1 MSLHVAIVGHVAGAD
16 VAGLLDPGQGAVPTG
31 YTGAPLM
38 GVLVRELLQ
47 LGHRVTAITTD
58 SALPLG
64 SAPVRLTGPRFEFVV
79 AAARRRAWRPNRV
92 EAEPGGWRLGRAVD
106 AFALERQAVR
116 DAVQAAAPDVVH
128 AHWTYEF
135 ALGSLDA
142 GLPTLLTCHDAPAVV
157 LRHTRSVYR
166 AVRYAMAREVFR
178 RGRHFTAVS
187 PYLAEALQSYT
198 PHTINVVAN
207 PVAAG
212 VLDRM
217 GMRGAPAARRIA
229 MVVNG
234 WDDRKNPKAGLMACS
249 AFAAAE
255 PGAEFHLFGHGF
267 GPGQEADQ
275 WVTAQ
280 GLPGRFVFHGPCPH
294 ARLLEQVAQMD
305 VLLHPA
311 LEESFGVVL
320 AEAMGM
326 GLNVVAGRHSG
337 AVPWVLGP
345 RPGDARAPGILVDVR
360 SVPAIVDG
368 LTQAF
373 GPGYGERS
381 ALGVQRVA
389 ANFSAASVAQAY
401 AAHYASLL
409 AGTQAGLPARAA
421 AGH

>member
-1 MSLHVAIVGHVAGAD
+1 
-16 VAGLLDPGQGAVPTG
+16 
-31 YTGAPLM
+31 
-38 GVLVRELLQ
+38 
-47 LGHRVTAITTD
+47 
-58 SALPLG
+58 
-64 SAPVRLTGPRFEFVV
+64 
-79 AAARRRAWRPNRV
+79 
-92 EAEPGGWRLGRAVD
+92 
-106 AFALERQAVR
+106 
-116 DAVQAAAPDVVH
+116 
-128 AHWTYEF
+128 
-135 ALGSLDA
+135 
-142 GLPTLLTCHDAPAVV
+142 
-157 LRHTRSVYR
+157 
-166 AVRYAMAREVFR
+166 
-178 RGRHFTAVS
+178 
-187 PYLAEALQSYT
+187 
-198 PHTINVVAN
+198 
-207 PVAAG
+207 
-212 VLDRM
+212 
-217 GMRGAPAARRIA
+217 

-234 WDDRKNPKAGLMACS
+234 WDDLKNPKAGLMACS

-255 PGAEFHLFGHGF
+255 PGAEFHLFGQGF

-280 GLPGRFVFHGPCPH
+280 GLAGRFFFHGPCPH